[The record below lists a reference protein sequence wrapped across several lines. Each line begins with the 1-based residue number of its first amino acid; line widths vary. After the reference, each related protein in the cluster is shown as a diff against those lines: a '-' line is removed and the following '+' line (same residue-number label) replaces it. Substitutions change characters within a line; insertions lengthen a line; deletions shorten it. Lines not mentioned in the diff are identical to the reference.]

1 MAPAERTADREEDFD
16 TRYGSYR
23 GWQKAV
29 EVIKPIPRTMARIDL
44 SAMVLAGDAR
54 TTADAVELLARRFFS
69 VPPSRAERTAWTAFL
84 TQELGTERIERAQTY
99 MEDGLRLVLHLMLS
113 SPDYQLG

>member
-1 MAPAERTADREEDFD
+1 MANRMVDREEAFN

-29 EVIKPIPRTMARIDL
+29 EVIKPIPRTLARIDL
-44 SAMVLAGDAR
+44 SAMVLAGNAQ
-54 TTADAVELLARRFFS
+54 TTADAVELLARHFFN
-69 VPPSRAERTAWTAFL
+69 VPPGRAERTAWTAFL